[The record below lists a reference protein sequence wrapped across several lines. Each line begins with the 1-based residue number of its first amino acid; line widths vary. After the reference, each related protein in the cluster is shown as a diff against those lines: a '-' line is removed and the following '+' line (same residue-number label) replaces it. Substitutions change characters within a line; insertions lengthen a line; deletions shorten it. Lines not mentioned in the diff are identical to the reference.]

1 MSVTAPRQVICP
13 KCGAKVLWVPE
24 SRFRPF
30 CSARCKG
37 ADLGAWASEQYRVA
51 ATVTDDEEESFDGG
65 EPRER

>member
-1 MSVTAPRQVICP
+1 MTTTAPRQVACP

-37 ADLGAWASEQYRVA
+37 LDLGAWASEAYRVA
-51 ATVTDDEEESFDGG
+51 GAAPDDEDESLGS
-65 EPRER
+65 EQAQP